1 MTRATARLRRTASAL
16 LAMTLAGAS
25 LAAGLAVAPAAQ
37 ADAERDKQ
45 YWLAESGITKAWEV
59 SKGAGVKVA
68 VIDSGVDASTRTS
81 RVPSP
86 AATTRPGAGNP
97 DGQKSSAASRNTA
110 RW

>member
-45 YWLAESGITKAWEV
+45 YWLAEAGITKA
-59 SKGAGVKVA
+59 
-68 VIDSGVDASTRTS
+68 
-81 RVPSP
+81 
-86 AATTRPGAGNP
+86 
-97 DGQKSSAASRNTA
+97 
-110 RW
+110 